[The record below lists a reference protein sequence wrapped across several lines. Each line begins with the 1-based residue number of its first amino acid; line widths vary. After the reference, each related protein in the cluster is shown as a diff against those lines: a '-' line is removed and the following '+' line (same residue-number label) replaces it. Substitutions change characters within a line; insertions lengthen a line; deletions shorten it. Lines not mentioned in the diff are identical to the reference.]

1 MTKTFDGVIHVDVD
15 KKIAVITID
24 RPPVNAMNV
33 AVRSGLL
40 KALEFSAQSTDTT
53 GICLIGSQGKFV
65 SGADIKEFD
74 EGPLTPSS
82 IEIITALEGL
92 EKPIVA
98 AIEGVAFGGGLEIA
112 LACHYRVAKKKAALG
127 QLEINLGLIPGAGG
141 TQLDA
146 MFYDRDWTV
155 GSGAL
160 DINSQLINKF
170 ELSDNYPNPFNPST
184 NISFSLASYGEVTI
198 VVFDAL
204 GREVNEL
211 VSDVYTPGSYNV
223 VWNGTDFNGKEM
235 SSGMYFYRLNAGEF
249 TQTKKMLFMK

>member
-1 MTKTFDGVIHVDVD
+1 MKKMLLILIGFAIAADVNAGIGVDTFSDDANGTVTFDVHVENESD
-15 KKIAVITID
+15 IAGYQFDLLSDGLLTITSAD
-24 RPPVNAMNV
+24 A
-33 AVRSGLL
+33 SGLSGTAGFML
-40 KALEFSAQSTDTT
+40 SSSASTVIAFSLSGSTIPGGSS
-53 GICLIGSQGKFV
+53 GILC
-65 SGADIKEFD
+65 
-74 EGPLTPSS
+74 T
-82 IEIITALEGL
+82 ITATYDVANAGQ
-92 EKPIVA
+92 IVA
-98 AIEGVAFGGGLEIA
+98 LYDEEEGAGGNRL
-112 LACHYRVAKKKAALG
+112 LFS
-127 QLEINLGLIPGAGG
+127 GAGG